1 MQSIRASKRRRTL
14 EDSWANV
21 DAHKGGFVCGQIVGL
36 DPHSIKAS
44 KLLYLKDGTHLGAC
58 VLRNCGLNFLVADYI
73 SVQVHELRPMEAF
86 PQVNQLIC
94 TFPKIA
100 VAFVAERI
108 EVIPRLPLQ
117 VHTWEMEG
125 PKLVTLSTASANSG
139 AIQRIKLAVAK
150 VTFPSLAMRP

>member
-1 MQSIRASKRRRTL
+1 M
-14 EDSWANV
+14 
-21 DAHKGGFVCGQIVGL
+21 
-36 DPHSIKAS
+36 
-44 KLLYLKDGTHLGAC
+44 LYLKDGTHLGAC